1 MMPPLFLS
9 PKVWHH
15 FPVPALLCA
24 REDNIR
30 RGKEGGERDGRSV
43 SGRGQES
50 IWGRSQRSLAEMRK
64 DDDDDDTLSVEKES
78 QVPPTF
84 ISVSLAVLERY
95 YYGAYAVFLLF
106 VL

>member
-1 MMPPLFLS
+1 
-9 PKVWHH
+9 
-15 FPVPALLCA
+15 
-24 REDNIR
+24 
-30 RGKEGGERDGRSV
+30 
-43 SGRGQES
+43 
-50 IWGRSQRSLAEMRK
+50 MRK